1 MYTEML
7 TLSSIDTV
15 KKFVSLAS
23 QYDFPIS
30 LLSDKYKVDAKSIM
44 GIFSLDLSKPV
55 EMQIEKDKDLP
66 VDFLDQLKQ
75 FTITKQS

>member
-66 VDFLDQLKQ
+66 KDFLDQLKE
-75 FTITKQS
+75 FTSSKQS